1 MKLLDKLIGKKEENS
16 IGYIQRRNVKI
27 LSIKNEKGDTDFNY
41 DFGFNFITEDNKKKA
56 VVWINEEK
64 VTLDKGQ
71 SCVFILESGDI
82 DPFRLKVTPDFKNEG
97 CHTTSCFDPRIKDS
111 DI

>member
-1 MKLLDKLIGKKEENS
+1 MKLLDKLIGKKEESNAE
-16 IGYIQRRNVKI
+16 YMPRRNVKI
-27 LSIKNEKGDTDFNY
+27 LSIKNEKGDIDFNY
-41 DFGFNFITEDNKKKA
+41 DFGFSFITEDNKKKA

-71 SCVFILESGDI
+71 FCVFILESGDI
-82 DPFRLKVTPDFKNEG
+82 DPFRLKITPDFKSEG
-97 CHTTSCFDPRIKDS
+97 CHTTSCFDPSIKDS